1 MSRSRLFRSLSAVH
15 VAFLCAFI
23 GFGCAS
29 ILGTQEKSIDTSGYG
44 AIADA
49 KGMIGFISGDYLS
62 VPSDV
67 IYFRYCRVETSGFF
81 NSASKNI
88 KESVVVS
95 THATNHV
102 FEAVCPIIDACRSSV
117 CTNNSDRAAP

>member
-1 MSRSRLFRSLSAVH
+1 MKWTMLTMLTMLTVAAV
-15 VAFLCAFI
+15 
-23 GFGCAS
+23 GCAS

-44 AIADA
+44 AVADA
-49 KGMIGFISGDYLS
+49 KGMVGFISGDYLS

-81 NSASKNI
+81 NSASKNV

-95 THATNHV
+95 TQSTNHV
-102 FEAVCPIIDACRSSV
+102 FEAVCPLIDACRSSV
-117 CTNNSDRAAP
+117 TNQPAIK

>member
-1 MSRSRLFRSLSAVH
+1 MNCNKFAEMMVCFLFVVFTIA
-15 VAFLCAFI
+15 C
-23 GFGCAS
+23 GCS
-29 ILGTQEKSIDTSGYG
+29 TITGTKEKSVDTSGYG

-95 THATNHV
+95 THSTNAV
-102 FEAVCPIIDACRSSV
+102 FGAVRPLIDACRSSA
-117 CTNNSDRAAP
+117 TNSPAK